1 MNKKIVIG
9 VLAVA
14 ALFLLYRFLPIQE
27 WLSAA
32 IEGYRGLGAWGAA
45 LFILTYVA
53 LSLLLIPGSA
63 LTIAAGVLY
72 GFVQGYL
79 VVAAASLITAA
90 LAFLLA
96 KSLLRAK
103 VESWAKGYP
112 RFQAVN
118 VAISRQGAIVTFLVR
133 LSPVFPFSI
142 SNYLFGLTRVPFGR
156 YMLANWLGMAPGTLL
171 YIYIGM
177 LGRELTESAGRVDT
191 LRMVLLGV
199 GLLATFA
206 VTVLVTRMAKKA
218 LAEKANLK
226 PEGIG

>member
-9 VLAVA
+9 VLAIA

-32 IEGYRGLGAWGAA
+32 IEGYRGLGAWGAV
-45 LFILTYVA
+45 LFILTYVG
-53 LSLLLIPGSA
+53 LSLLLMPGSA

-79 VVAAASLITAA
+79 VVAAASLIAVA

-96 KSLLRAK
+96 KSLLRSK

-118 VAISRQGAIVTFLVR
+118 EAISRQGAIVTFLVR
-133 LSPVFPFSI
+133 LSPAFPFSI
-142 SNYLFGLTRVPFGR
+142 SNYLFGLTRVHFGW

-177 LGRELTESAGRVDT
+177 VGRELTEGAGGVDT

-218 LAEKANLK
+218 LAEKTNLR
-226 PEGIG
+226 PEGT